1 MRQLIFSLWVIFA
14 TDAVNAKEDSA
25 SLLAQ
30 ALEKIQSGQK
40 DQAVKLLDRAFDA
53 SKDPEEVKTI
63 AALIVDTSSFDYPK
77 RESFLVYLTR
87 HAREHSDKWKWLKE
101 LGDRHFDRA
110 QFDKAE
116 DFYLQ
121 ALPHTKDPTLI
132 NLKLAFTI
140 WNLKRRN
147 EAFLTFLKLYQ
158 EPITA
163 ETDREMLL
171 TQVPTS
177 LGKLWWELG
186 PLPQATWTKLIS
198 SPGNLG
204 PLVIEELFKSLP
216 ISITPGPKEASL
228 LKQIKDSS
236 QGAPQWSEFLRREV
250 FFQNSPC
257 FYFES
262 GLIAPDQTPNRMLI
276 ACADSEKVAEA
287 LSLDLYFESAL
298 NRETDENLLRAYLKY
313 LTRKNRNLD
322 AARVYL
328 NWSGLSQASKNFLSA
343 AVDLLVNLP
352 ESDWKNLYASIDPQR
367 FEIFLSSNKNK
378 NLLEILQSLD
388 SERWILFELDSYPEG
403 KAPRAVLV
411 KKALLTASKAD
422 SSIDEL
428 RSEVSS
434 LLSKPQSQQEKS
446 AQRLL
451 KELESAQDRKLPSE
465 LSEDFN
471 KTMNGWVSNL
481 DKQIKT
487 ASQLSSPWI
496 QLFRPLVTQEVRR
509 NVSILL
515 EQIDSLQLPAEA
527 SGFEE
532 DFYKKKEEMKVGLQQ
547 KYQEFLTPSGSSGAT
562 P

>member
-1 MRQLIFSLWVIFA
+1 MRHVILSLVLLGASSA
-14 TDAVNAKEDSA
+14 TQAKEDSA

-40 DQAVKLLDRAFDA
+40 DQAVKLLDRAFEA

-101 LGDRHFDRA
+101 PGDRHFDRA

-121 ALPHTKDPTLI
+121 ALPHTKDPILI

-140 WNLKRRN
+140 WNLKRKN
-147 EAFLTFLKLYQ
+147 EAFLYFLKLYQ
-158 EPITA
+158 EPMTV

-171 TQVPTS
+171 AQVPAS

-186 PLPQATWTKLIS
+186 PLPQATWTKLIN
-198 SPGNLG
+198 SPENLAS
-204 PLVIEELFKSLP
+204 VVMTELFKSFP
-216 ISITPGPKEASL
+216 ATITPTPKEASL

-236 QGAPQWSEFLRREV
+236 DSSQQWAEFLQREV

-262 GLIAPDQTPNRMLI
+262 GLIEPDRTPKRMLI
-276 ACADSEKVAEA
+276 ACVDSEKASDALILDSHFEA
-287 LSLDLYFESAL
+287 AL
-298 NRETDENLLRAYLKY
+298 NREAEENLLRAYLKY
-313 LTRKNRNLD
+313 LSRKNRNLD
-322 AARVYL
+322 AAQVSL

-343 AVDLLVNLP
+343 AVDLLVSLP
-352 ESDWKNLYASIDPQR
+352 ESDWKNLYASVDPQK
-367 FEIFLSSNKNK
+367 FELLLANHKNQ

-388 SERWILFELDSYPEG
+388 SERWILFELDSYPSG

-411 KKALLTASKAD
+411 KKALLTASKSNSD
-422 SSIDEL
+422 IDEL
-428 RSEVSS
+428 KSEVSS
-434 LLSKPQSQQEKS
+434 LLSKPQNQQEKS

-451 KELESAQDRKLPSE
+451 RELDSADDRKLPSE
-465 LSEDFN
+465 LSEDFS
-471 KTMNGWVSNL
+471 KVMNRWIADL
-481 DKQIKT
+481 DRQLKMT
-487 ASQLSSPWI
+487 SQLSSPWI
-496 QLFRPLVTQEVRR
+496 QLLRPLVTHEIRR
-509 NVSILL
+509 NVGALL

-532 DFYKKKEEMKVGLQQ
+532 DFYKKKEEMKVGLQK
-547 KYQEFLTPSGSSGAT
+547 KYQEFLAAPENSGAT